1 MVALPV
7 LSDPESERN
16 RAFSR
21 AKQALNK
28 VGAKPAK
35 RARPSHLKLVRPPK
49 EEATVLTAIEAM
61 NRMRAAND
69 NASPKDP
76 KTGERTMPPPAGMA
90 QRGPRPAG
98 WPTTPPPSSRSASGT
113 PGPQRIVPPLN
124 NAAFELNRQQA
135 EARLAETEA
144 AAETDDSA
152 AVAAAD
158 LPIEE
163 GRVFLELEP
172 QRPFV
177 TEEERERARQQAM
190 LEIQR
195 QVLVTTPSGKP
206 AESNEA
212 EPEAAE
218 SRQIESK
225 TKRPAAAP
233 QAYAQQ
239 IAMQAELAAEKTA
252 SARADEQQ
260 RMKSAVESIAR
271 VQRLRETATQ
281 TYEAIRLLIQAFSVE
296 TVVAFFTLILDMN
309 VKTIKQFIAAKLEF
323 PPFYF
328 RTSKPSMALTMAT
341 GCLDF
346 ALLFLLV
353 LGIGIP
359 VTIIVTVILVF
370 VKYDVFRVIYGFF
383 AALFL

>member
-49 EEATVLTAIEAM
+49 DEATVLTAIETM

-76 KTGERTMPPPAGMA
+76 TTDERTTAPPAGLA
-90 QRGPRPAG
+90 PRGPRPAG
-98 WPTTPPPSSRSASGT
+98 WSATPLRSSRPASGA

-135 EARLAETEA
+135 EARLAEAEEA
-144 AAETDDSA
+144 AEMENGA
-152 AVAAAD
+152 AIAAAD

-177 TEEERERARQQAM
+177 TESELERARQQKA

-195 QVLVTTPSGKP
+195 QFLVTAPGTPS
-206 AESNEA
+206 AAVS

-218 SRQIESK
+218 SRQIEA
-225 TKRPAAAP
+225 TPKRPAAAP

-239 IAMQAELAAEKTA
+239 IAMQAELAAGRTA
-252 SARADEQQ
+252 AARDDERQ
-260 RMKSAVESIAR
+260 RMKSALESIAR

-296 TVVAFFTLILDMN
+296 TVVAFFTLIFDMN
-309 VKTIKQFIAAKLEF
+309 VKTLKQFVASKLEF
-323 PPFYF
+323 PPLYF
-328 RTSKPSMALTMAT
+328 KTSKPSMPLTMAT

-346 ALLFLLV
+346 ALLILLV
-353 LGIGIP
+353 IGIGIP
-359 VTIIVTVILVF
+359 VTIIVTVVF
-370 VKYDVFRVIYGFF
+370 VFLKFPILQMIWGIFT
-383 AALFL
+383 ALFS